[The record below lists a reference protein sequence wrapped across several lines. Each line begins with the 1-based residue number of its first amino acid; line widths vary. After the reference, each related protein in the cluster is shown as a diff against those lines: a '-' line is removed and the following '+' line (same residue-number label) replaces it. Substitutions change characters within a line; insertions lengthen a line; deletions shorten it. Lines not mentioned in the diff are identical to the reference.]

1 MTGVSVLKLSR
12 FAPTRWRGAMMA
24 AVFSMQGTGQFAAA
38 VVALIT
44 TISFKGALED
54 TTSSFDSCH
63 DACQKAGDRAW
74 RIIIGF
80 GAVPAVF
87 AMYWRLTIPET
98 PRYTFDVA
106 HDIEK
111 AHADIKAYMNNE
123 AEGIVDPILQEKTKL
138 RQGRN
143 LRAPKASWRDAF
155 DYFSQWKNFKVLFG
169 TTASWFLLDLAF

>member
-1 MTGVSVLKLSR
+1 
-12 FAPTRWRGAMMA
+12 MMA
-24 AVFSMQGTGQFAAA
+24 AVFSMQGTGQLAAA

-44 TISFKGALED
+44 TVSFKGALEGI
-54 TTSSFDSCH
+54 TSFDGCH

-87 AMYWRLTIPET
+87 ALYWRLTIPET

-111 AHADIKAYMNNE
+111 AHADIVAYMNNKP
-123 AEGIVDPILQEKTKL
+123 EGKLDPILQEKTKL
-138 RQGRN
+138 RLGKH
-143 LRAPKASWRDAF
+143 LKAPKASWRDAF
-155 DYFSQWKNFKVLFG
+155 GYFSQWSNFKVLFG
-169 TTASWFLLDLAF
+169 TMTAWFMLDLAF